1 MFGGIFQIVT
11 DRDGHRHFYAHT
23 DSAVV
28 ATLLVIALLLLILL
42 TSTLC
47 YYLTRLIM
55 LWIVGRLARGERRKW
70 LQAAVKHKVFDRLA
84 PLVPAYFVY
93 LSAPLISNLTFPV
106 VYLLGPP
113 LET

>member
-55 LWIVGRLARGERRKW
+55 LWIVGRLARGVTGLIAWFGGETPQTPEGAMA
-70 LQAAVKHKVFDRLA
+70 LAAAYQSVIDR
-84 PLVPAYFVY
+84 
-93 LSAPLISNLTFPV
+93 
-106 VYLLGPP
+106 
-113 LET
+113 